1 MSAMSD
7 YLENEILDLILGTG
21 DFSLPSARQAGG
33 VYLGLSVGSMAEDA
47 SGTELTI
54 NTDGYTRVLVAF
66 DAASGG
72 TPDNTSVIDFPACSG
87 NAWGSIGFWSIWD
100 AASGGN
106 MLLHGSFAVAKT
118 IQVSD
123 VLRIAAGD
131 LDVTA
136 A

>member
-1 MSAMSD
+1 MSD

-21 DFSLPSARQAGG
+21 DFSLPSARQTGG
-33 VYLGLSVGSMAEDA
+33 VYLGLSVASMGENN
-47 SGTELTI
+47 SGTELSG
-54 NTDGYTRVLVAF
+54 NGYTRVLVAF

-72 TPDNTSVIDFPACSG
+72 TTDNTSVIDFPACSG

-100 AASGGN
+100 AASSGN